1 MSVQETSGREIPVD
15 KEPAASEAEQAG
27 PPAPDFPPES
37 VAAKPAKRAVGAERA
52 SPPLNETPAQGEPD
66 NRAGAAGPAATSEK
80 ADKNPAEAP
89 ATPNF
94 ERLGINLARL
104 MEQGSRALAACFDP
118 SRTTKSADLS
128 GQLTDAYHALSPITA
143 HWLRDPARTVQ
154 AQTSLATKFLGL
166 WANSV
171 RRLSGEQDEPVVPL
185 DPSDKRFAAP
195 EWREVPYF
203 DFLRQAHAITSQW
216 AEELIRRSTD
226 VDPRVRDRAQFY
238 LRQISSA
245 LSPSNFLA
253 TNPELIKETWATSGE
268 NLARGAE
275 LLAKDIEAGKGTLK
289 ISQTDTSKFELGVNI
304 AVSPGK
310 VIFRNDLIELI
321 QYAPA
326 TQEVI
331 RRPLLI
337 IPPWINKFYILDLNP
352 EKSFVRFAVEN
363 GLTVFIISWVNP
375 DARHRKKGFEAYMR
389 EGILAALDA
398 IEKAT
403 GESKITAIG
412 YCIGGTLLAMTL
424 AYMAQTGDKRITSAS
439 FFAAQTDFSQAGGL
453 SLFVDEERLRTLKE
467 KMSQTG
473 YLDASAMASAFNML
487 RPEDLIWSYVV
498 NNYMKGKLPLP
509 FDLLAWNADSTRM
522 TEACHLAYL
531 RDCYLENKLARGK
544 VWLGGQT
551 LKLSN
556 ITIPIYHMAAREDHI
571 APARSVFI
579 GAKLLRGKVR
589 FVLAGSG
596 HIAGVINP
604 AAKPKYQYWLGKAP
618 AGEFEEWLESAT
630 AHKGSWWNDWIKWVT
645 RQSHKKVP
653 ARHPGDGALT
663 PLCDAPGE
671 YVRVRY

>member
-1 MSVQETSGREIPVD
+1 MPVD
-15 KEPAASEAEQAG
+15 KEPSTSVAEAAG
-27 PPAPDFPPES
+27 PAAPDFPPQS
-37 VAAKPAKRAVGAERA
+37 VAPKPARPEVKAEAPRR
-52 SPPLNETPAQGEPD
+52 PKTKGEA
-66 NRAGAAGPAATSEK
+66 AGGPKSQAPAAGPAASSEN
-80 ADKNPAEAP
+80 ADKDHAEVP

-94 ERLGINLARL
+94 ERLGLNLARL
-104 MEQGSRALAACFDP
+104 MEQGSRALAAYFDP
-118 SRTTKSADLS
+118 SQSHKGTDLS
-128 GQLTDAYHALSPITA
+128 DQLTDAYRALSPITA
-143 HWLRDPARTVQ
+143 HWLRDPARTLQ
-154 AQTSLATKFLGL
+154 AQTTLATKFLGL
-166 WANSV
+166 WANSL
-171 RRLSGEQDEPVVPL
+171 RRWSGETNEPVVPL

-195 EWREVPYF
+195 EWRDVPYF

-226 VDPRVRDRAQFY
+226 VDPKVRDRAQFY

-253 TNPELIKETWATSGE
+253 TNPELIKETWSTSGE

-304 AVSPGK
+304 GISPGK

-326 TQEVI
+326 TEEVF

-337 IPPWINKFYILDLNP
+337 VPPWINKFYILDLNP

-363 GLTVFIISWVNP
+363 GLTVFMISWVNP
-375 DARHRKKGFEAYMR
+375 DARHRKKGFEAYMK
-389 EGILAALDA
+389 EGIFAALDA
-398 IEKAT
+398 VEKAT
-403 GESKITAIG
+403 GESKVTAIG

-424 AYMAQTGDKRITSAS
+424 AYMAQTGDKRISSAS
-439 FFAAQTDFSQAGGL
+439 FFTAQTDFSQAGDL

-467 KMSQTG
+467 KMAQTG
-473 YLDASAMASAFNML
+473 YLDASAMAAVFNML

-498 NNYMKGKLPLP
+498 NNYMKGKPPLP

-544 VWLGGQT
+544 VRLGGKT
-551 LKLSN
+551 LKLQS
-556 ITIPIYHMAAREDHI
+556 ITMPVYHMATREDHI
-571 APARSVFI
+571 APAKSVFI
-579 GAKLLRGKVR
+579 GAKLLGGKVR

-618 AGEFEEWLESAT
+618 SGEFEDWLDCAIE
-630 AHKGSWWNDWIKWVT
+630 HKGSWWPDWIKWVT
-645 RQSHKKVP
+645 RQSQKKVP
-653 ARHPGDGALT
+653 ARHPGDGAL
-663 PLCDAPGE
+663 PPICDAPGE